1 MNEPL
6 FKVLCLSVL
15 IGASFSLARAQD
27 GSVTVAPRTVM
38 AVTVAPSA
46 GAVVIEAS
54 TNLVDWTD
62 VTMLFPSDAA
72 GLFLDTQSTNYNY
85 RFYRMRSIVS
95 AANNLVT
102 VNTLADLRTLSA
114 ISGNA
119 DVTLRGYYAAGDGG

>member
-1 MNEPL
+1 MVSLMNKPL
-6 FKVLCLSVL
+6 LMMLCLSL
-15 IGASFSLARAQD
+15 LAGTSFSRMRAD
-27 GSVTVAPRTVM
+27 EASATIAPRTAM

-62 VTMLFPSDAA
+62 VTMLFPNDGT

-102 VNTLADLRTLSA
+102 VNSLADLRAL
-114 ISGNA
+114 
-119 DVTLRGYYAAGDGG
+119 